1 MIRVLELSRLGP
13 AMQNRYVNPL
23 ARIGLSIPLALFFHS
38 VSVAADGPA
47 DSSALRDVGVL
58 SVLEHGATP
67 NDESDDTAA
76 IQAAMIA
83 ARDKGMTTFIPPGTY
98 RISDTLKCSQQT
110 SHVDGKW
117 RIERRLP
124 CTLTGST
131 KGESI
136 LKLASGAAGFDDPK
150 TPKPL
155 IWIWAEPYQG
165 PDVGSDDPDHQE
177 PGISFNQVVK
187 DLTIDIRTPH
197 NSGAVGIRHAGS
209 QGCTIEGIRILAE
222 GAFAGFYDSPG
233 QGGGVYN
240 SVVEGARYGV
250 FATKPARY
258 PLFVGCRFLDQQDE
272 AIHWEG
278 HTLMSL
284 VGFHIRKKTDTP
296 PIRLVERGPKPSRG
310 LALIDGVIEAAGQ
323 TAVDNRARKALTL
336 NNVYVRGTK
345 DIVSVNKQERLQAQ
359 EGWTKVSQ
367 YVFTGKGYVS
377 LLGDRV
383 HPEGY
388 VIAAASQS
396 AAPSVDELI
405 EPHLWGSSFPS
416 FEDTDMANVRAY
428 GAIPDDDKDDTA
440 AIKKALSSKRSVL
453 LPKGVY
459 LISDTIV
466 LGADNHLFGVGKTA
480 SVLRE
485 NPAWNASPGTPMLTT
500 VDDANAGP
508 SLSFILLETTSPN
521 VTPVHWK
528 AGRQS
533 IVRDIMVGPKDA
545 YYGQKLAGTPHHTFL
560 ISHSGGGRWYAVAA
574 EWGHLHG
581 STRHKDY
588 SHLLVNGTREPL
600 SFYGLN
606 IERDAVWPQSEIR
619 DASNVTIYYMK
630 AEASNWP
637 KGEHGPGVLLVNR
650 SSNIRL
656 FGFAGNARP
665 KGAANVKVVDSH
677 DIRLLQVAGTKPSDD
692 FANLEVV
699 KSGHST
705 RISGTTPLAIYSDEA
720 GPSKGTAE

>member
-1 MIRVLELSRLGP
+1 MLH
-13 AMQNRYVNPL
+13 RYALPVAKIGLFLPL
-23 ARIGLSIPLALFFHS
+23 AFLIPTTD
-38 VSVAADGPA
+38 VAAANNDTPK
-47 DSSALRDVGVL
+47 ALHEIGVL

-76 IQAAMIA
+76 IQAAMIT
-83 ARDKGMTTFIPPGTY
+83 ARDKGMTTFIPPGVY
-98 RISDTLKCSQQT
+98 QISDTLKCSQQT
-110 SHVDGKW
+110 KHIDGKW

-124 CTLTGST
+124 CTLTGSS

-150 TPKPL
+150 APKPL
-155 IWIWAEPYQG
+155 IWIWAEPYKG
-165 PDVGSDDPDHQE
+165 NNAGSDDPEDQQAS
-177 PGISFNQVVK
+177 ISFNQVVK
-187 DLTIDIRTPH
+187 DLTADIRSPR
-197 NSGAVGIRHAGS
+197 NAGAVGIRHAGS
-209 QGCTIEGIRILAE
+209 QGSTIENVKILAD

-240 SVVEGARYGV
+240 AIVEGGRYGV
-250 FATKPARY
+250 FAEKAARY
-258 PLFVGCRFLDQQDE
+258 PLFVGCRFLDQQDV
-272 AIHWEG
+272 AVHWEG
-278 HTLMSL
+278 HSLLSL
-284 VGFHIRKKTDTP
+284 VGFHIRKTTNGP
-296 PIRLVERGPKPSRG
+296 AIRLVRGGPKVG
-310 LALIDGVIEAAGQ
+310 KGIALVDGVIEAAGQ
-323 TAVDNRARKALTL
+323 TALDNAARKILTL
-336 NNVYVRGTK
+336 DNVYIRGTK
-345 DIVSVNKQERLQAQ
+345 EIVSIKKQKSLEAQ
-359 EGWTKVSQ
+359 EGWTKVSR
-367 YVFTGKGYVS
+367 YVYTGNGYVS
-377 LLGDRV
+377 LVGGRE
-383 HPEGY
+383 HAEGY
-388 VIAAASQS
+388 VLADTSPS
-396 AAPSVDELI
+396 AAPSIDGLI
-405 EPHLWGSSFPS
+405 KPHLWDDSFPS
-416 FEDTDMANVRAY
+416 FEDADAANVRAY
-428 GAIPDDDKDDTA
+428 GAIPDDDNDDTA
-440 AIKKALSSKRSVL
+440 AIKKALSVNRSVL
-453 LPKGVY
+453 LPKGTY

-466 LGADNHLFGVGKTA
+466 LGPDSHLFGVGKTA

-508 SLSFILLETTSPN
+508 SLSFVLLETTSPN
-521 VTPVHWK
+521 VTPVHWR
-528 AGRQS
+528 AGRKS
-533 IVRDIMVGPKDA
+533 IVRDIMVGPKDP
-545 YYGQKLAGTPHHTFL
+545 YYQKKLPGTPHHTFL

-619 DASNVTIYYMK
+619 DASNVNIYYLK
-630 AEASNWP
+630 AEAAEWP

-665 KGAANVKVVDSH
+665 KGAANVKVVESH
-677 DIRLLQVAGTKPSDD
+677 NIRLLQVAGFKPSDD

-705 RISGTTPLAIYSDEA
+705 RISGKTPLAIYSDEA
-720 GPSKGTAE
+720 DAAKGTID